1 MTDWTRRDLL
11 KSGGLAISASAASR
25 LLGNRAGDSELNP
38 VARGPETSRAS
49 GSRET
54 RRLRKRLSLDFGWR
68 FHLGHAIDPNKDF
81 GYTGQLLFSKT
92 GGMFDASKPEF
103 DDGKW
108 MAVDI
113 PHDWAVALD
122 FKNDPDL
129 DSHGY
134 KPLGRDYPATS
145 VGWYRR
151 AFSVNASDEGRR
163 IWIEFDGVFRDSIA
177 VLNGIYLGRHASGYT
192 PFRYDVSDF
201 LNYGGKNILVVRV
214 DATFGE
220 GWWYEGA
227 GIYRHVW
234 LTKTSPIHVTH
245 NGTFVTSEMSAG
257 IATLNISTEIDNDS
271 ESEQS
276 CRVMTKIVDSGGRR
290 VAEAAST
297 PVAILALSRRELRQ
311 QITLKNPLRWSLEE
325 PNLYRAITM
334 VEADGNAVDEYETP
348 FGIRTIR
355 FDPDKGFLLNDK
367 PVRIKGTCNHQDFA
381 GVGVALPDRIHFFRV
396 EKLKEM
402 GSNAYRMSHNLPTPA
417 LLDACDQLGML
428 VMDETRM
435 MSSSPEGLE
444 QLETMIRRD
453 RNHPSVIIWSIG
465 NEEDLQGS
473 DTGARIAQSMKRFVR
488 KLDSTR
494 PITEAMNEDWGK
506 GLSAVVDLQGFNY
519 HSAEQMDAFHRQFPT
534 QPTIGSETAST
545 ICTRGIYENDKHAG
559 YVSAYDVNI
568 PPWAQLA
575 EYWWPIYAE
584 RPWVAGGFAWTGFD
598 YRGEPTPYKWPCINS
613 HFGIMDTCGFPKDNF
628 YYYQAQWTTRPVL
641 HLFPHWNWKGME
653 GHEIDVWCYSNLEQV
668 ELFLNGQ
675 TLKRKDVPRYGHVE
689 WKVKYAPGTL
699 RARGFKNGRE
709 VLTAK
714 RETTGSP
721 AKLGLIADRRGI
733 SADGRDLSIAH
744 LQVLDSQSRLV
755 PIADSPIEF
764 HLSGNGS
771 LIGVGNGNPSSH
783 EADKA
788 DRRHAF
794 NGLCMAIVQ
803 STREPG
809 ELRLEATSPGLEPAA
824 IVLNSYAAIGHPVV

>member
-25 LLGNRAGDSELNP
+25 LLGNRAADSAL
-38 VARGPETSRAS
+38 VAAASEPETSRAP
-49 GSRET
+49 GSDMPPLRE
-54 RRLRKRLSLDFGWR
+54 RLSLDFGWR
-68 FHLGHAIDPNKDF
+68 FHLGHATEPNKDF
-81 GYTGQLLFSKT
+81 GYTGQSLFSKT
-92 GGMFDASKPEF
+92 SEMLDPSKPDF
-103 DDGKW
+103 DDSQW
-108 MAVDI
+108 ASVDL

-122 FKNDPDL
+122 FQNDPQL

-145 VGWYRR
+145 IGWYRR
-151 AFSVNASDEGRR
+151 VFDVLASDAGRR
-163 IWIEFDGVFRDSIA
+163 IWMEFDGVFRDSIA

-201 LNYGGKNILVVRV
+201 LNYAGKNILVVRA
-214 DATFGE
+214 DATLGE

-227 GIYRHVW
+227 GLYRHVW
-234 LTKTSPIHVTH
+234 LSKMNPIHVAH
-245 NGTFVTSEMSAG
+245 KGTFVTSELSPDL
-257 IATLNISTEIDNDS
+257 ATLSVSTEIDNDS
-271 ESEQS
+271 DAEQG
-276 CRVMTKIVDSGGRR
+276 CRVLTKIVDPGGCS
-290 VAEAAST
+290 VAEAQST
-297 PVAILALSRRELRQ
+297 PLSIPALTRREFRQ
-311 QITLKNPLRWSLEE
+311 QLAIKNAALWSLEE
-325 PNLYRAITM
+325 PNLYRAVTM
-334 VEADGNAVDEYETP
+334 VEADSKAVDEYETA

-355 FDPDKGFLLNDK
+355 FDPDEGFLLNDK
-367 PVRIKGTCNHQDFA
+367 PVKIKGTCNHQDSA
-381 GVGVALPDRIHFFRV
+381 GVGIALPDRIHFFRV

-473 DTGARIAQSMKRFVR
+473 DTGARIAKSMKRLVR

-506 GLSAVVDLQGFNY
+506 GLSGVVDVQGFNY
-519 HSAEQMDAFHRQFPT
+519 HSAEQMDAFHRQFPGR
-534 QPTIGSETAST
+534 PTIGTETAST
-545 ICTRGIYENDKHAG
+545 VCTRGVYENDKHVG
-559 YVSAYDVNI
+559 YVSAYDANI

-628 YYYQAQWTTRPVL
+628 YYYQAQWADKPVL
-641 HLFPHWNWKGME
+641 HLFPHWNWNGKE
-653 GHEIDVWCYSNLEQV
+653 GHEIDVWCHSNLEQI

-699 RARGFKNGRE
+699 QARGFKNGRQ

-721 AKLGLIADRRGI
+721 AKLALIADRREI
-733 SADGRDLSIAH
+733 SADGRDVSIVH
-744 LQVLDSQSRLV
+744 LRVLDSQSRLV

-764 HLSGNGS
+764 HLSGKGS
-771 LIGVGNGNPSSH
+771 LIGVGNGNSSSH

-803 STREPG
+803 STKEPG
-809 ELRLEATSPGLEPAA
+809 ELRLEATSPGLELAVVVINSQAA
-824 IVLNSYAAIGHPVV
+824 NGHPGV

>member
-1 MTDWTRRDLL
+1 
-11 KSGGLAISASAASR
+11 
-25 LLGNRAGDSELNP
+25 
-38 VARGPETSRAS
+38 V
-49 GSRET
+49 
-54 RRLRKRLSLDFGWR
+54 
-68 FHLGHAIDPNKDF
+68 
-81 GYTGQLLFSKT
+81 
-92 GGMFDASKPEF
+92 
-103 DDGKW
+103 
-108 MAVDI
+108 
-113 PHDWAVALD
+113 
-122 FKNDPDL
+122 
-129 DSHGY
+129 
-134 KPLGRDYPATS
+134 
-145 VGWYRR
+145 
-151 AFSVNASDEGRR
+151 
-163 IWIEFDGVFRDSIA
+163 
-177 VLNGIYLGRHASGYT
+177 
-192 PFRYDVSDF
+192 
-201 LNYGGKNILVVRV
+201 
-214 DATFGE
+214 
-220 GWWYEGA
+220 
-227 GIYRHVW
+227 
-234 LTKTSPIHVTH
+234 
-245 NGTFVTSEMSAG
+245 
-257 IATLNISTEIDNDS
+257 
-271 ESEQS
+271 
-276 CRVMTKIVDSGGRR
+276 
-290 VAEAAST
+290 
-297 PVAILALSRRELRQ
+297 
-311 QITLKNPLRWSLEE
+311 
-325 PNLYRAITM
+325 
-334 VEADGNAVDEYETP
+334 
-348 FGIRTIR
+348 
-355 FDPDKGFLLNDK
+355 
-367 PVRIKGTCNHQDFA
+367 
-381 GVGVALPDRIHFFRV
+381 
-396 EKLKEM
+396 
-402 GSNAYRMSHNLPTPA
+402 
-417 LLDACDQLGML
+417 
-428 VMDETRM
+428 
-435 MSSSPEGLE
+435 
-444 QLETMIRRD
+444 
-453 RNHPSVIIWSIG
+453 
-465 NEEDLQGS
+465 
-473 DTGARIAQSMKRFVR
+473 
-488 KLDSTR
+488 
-494 PITEAMNEDWGK
+494 
-506 GLSAVVDLQGFNY
+506 QGFNY